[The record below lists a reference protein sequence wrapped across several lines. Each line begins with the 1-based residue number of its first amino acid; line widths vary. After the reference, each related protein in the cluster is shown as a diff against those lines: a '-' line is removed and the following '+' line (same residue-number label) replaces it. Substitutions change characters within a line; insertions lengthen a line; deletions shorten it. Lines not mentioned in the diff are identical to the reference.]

1 MGWARRGFRVV
12 WWGCRG
18 GRLLGGLGAGLGGR
32 RGRLGGWRMRGGGGC
47 RR

>member
-1 MGWARRGFRVV
+1 MGWVGRGFLVG

-18 GRLLGGLGAGLGGR
+18 GGLLGGLGVGLGGR
-32 RGRLGGWRMRGGGGC
+32 RGMLGGWRMRGGGGC